1 MKSPP
6 RTIDE
11 VVQYACLIAK
21 DAKRLAGDL
30 EPHHANEPDPHA
42 RGSLH
47 RLRQTLLDFS
57 HAMGHIEVRLGEL
70 GIIEPPTRN

>member
-1 MKSPP
+1 MTSP

-21 DAKRLAGDL
+21 DAKRIAADL
-30 EPHHANEPDPHA
+30 ELHHSNEPDPHA

-47 RLRQTLLDFS
+47 RLRQTLLDF
-57 HAMGHIEVRLGEL
+57 HFAMQHIEAQLGEL
-70 GIIEPPTRN
+70 RIIKSARN